1 MEFKTRDND
10 RIVLAGGVRTPIGQ
24 AGKSYAN
31 IPSYDLGYMITEEI
45 FKRTGVSKDNVSG
58 VVAGEIGQSCFAPNV
73 ARVISVRA
81 NLPLNATAITVQN
94 NCVSGFEAVFDAA
107 RRILIGEGDFY
118 LALGMESMSQGA
130 LVLTGAKQSPK
141 MSTAEKINANWA
153 EAPEL
158 GVKVID
164 SIDEGLNDPIRN
176 LNMAMTGEVVAQKYN
191 LTKKDLDNYA
201 YMSYKKAHDAIEA
214 GKYRP
219 YQLAIDLPDG
229 GKLEDD
235 EYIMSKKGMV
245 ENPARFDKASVIFDS
260 KYMSIKEFYDKYGE
274 WIGKPFKEGETQ
286 AAVTLFN
293 ACPRSDGAG
302 AIFVTTEKKAKE
314 LGLPVQAVLSG
325 WGMYG
330 VDPSIMGVGM
340 AGAMNAAVQN
350 TKSKFDEIDYF
361 EIHEA
366 FAATAMGTMREVKA
380 SYGCDIEKANGEG
393 KVNPHG
399 GTLAL
404 GHPLGA
410 TGIRV
415 LLNMIMNF
423 DQFPDAKKQIGVICA
438 GGGVAGSAILE
449 RA

>member
-1 MEFKTRDND
+1 MDFQTRKNE

-24 AGKSYAN
+24 AGKTLSN
-31 IPSYDLGYMITEEI
+31 IPSYDLGYLVTEEI
-45 FKRTGVSKDNVSG
+45 FRRTKVPKSVVSG

-94 NCVSGFEAVFDAA
+94 NCVSGFEAIFDAA

-130 LVLTGAKQSPK
+130 LILTGAKNSPK
-141 MSTAEKINANWA
+141 TSTAEKINANWA
-153 EAPEL
+153 EVQAL
-158 GVKVID
+158 GVKVVD

-191 LTKKDLDNYA
+191 LKKKDLDTYA
-201 YMSYKKAHDAIEA
+201 YQSYKKAYDAIQA
-214 GKYRP
+214 GKYKP
-219 YQLAIDLPDG
+219 YQMAVTGPDG
-229 GKLEDD
+229 TLEDD
-235 EYIMSKKGMV
+235 EYIMSKTGMV
-245 ENPARFDKASVIFDS
+245 ENPSRFEKASVIFDS

-274 WIGKPFKEGETQ
+274 WIGKPFVEGETE

-302 AIFVTTEKKAKE
+302 AIFVTTESKAKE
-314 LGLPVQAVLSG
+314 LGLPIQAVLAG

-330 VDPSIMGVGM
+330 VDPSVMGVGM

-350 TKSKFDEIDYF
+350 TGSKFDDIDYF

-380 SYGCDIEKANGEG
+380 SYGFDVEKKNQEG

-415 LLNMIMNF
+415 MLNMIMNF
-423 DQFPDAKKQIGVICA
+423 DQFPEAKRQIGVICA

>member
-1 MEFKTRDND
+1 MEFKTRKNE

-24 AGKSYAN
+24 AGKSYAD
-31 IPSYDLGYMITEEI
+31 IPSYELGYIVTEEI
-45 FKRTGVSKDNVSG
+45 FRRTGVPKSAVSG

-81 NLPLNATAITVQN
+81 NLPLQATAITVQN

-107 RRILIGEGDFY
+107 RRILVGEGDFY

-130 LVLTGAKQSPK
+130 LILTGAKKHPK
-141 MSTAEKINANWA
+141 TSTAEKINGNWA
-153 EAPEL
+153 EAPEH
-158 GVKVID
+158 GVKVVD

-176 LNMAMTGEVVAQKYN
+176 LNMAMTGEVVAQRYS
-191 LTKKDLDNYA
+191 LTKKDLDTYA
-201 YMSYKKAHDAIEA
+201 FKSYKKALDAVKA

-219 YQLAIDLPDG
+219 YQVAVDTPD

-235 EYIMSKKGMV
+235 EYIMTKTGMV
-245 ENPARFDKASVIFDS
+245 DNPGRFDKASVIFDS
-260 KYMSIKEFYDKYGE
+260 KYMSIREFYEKYGE
-274 WIGKPFKEGETQ
+274 WIGKPFVEGQTQ

-302 AIFVTTEKKAKE
+302 AIFVTTESRAKE
-314 LGLPVQAVLSG
+314 LGLPIQAVLSG

-330 VDPSIMGVGM
+330 VDPSVMGIGM

-350 TKSKFDEIDYF
+350 TGSRFDELDYF

-366 FAATAMGTMREVKA
+366 FAATALGTMKEVHA
-380 SYGCDIEKANGEG
+380 SYGYDLPKANEEG
-393 KVNPHG
+393 RVNPHG

-423 DQFPDAKKQIGVICA
+423 EQFPNAKKQIGVICA
-438 GGGVAGSAILE
+438 GGGVAGSALLE
-449 RA
+449 RV